1 MTGATAG
8 VRTNTVDGV
17 LRRSAHRT
25 PDRTAVRYGDRSW
38 TYRELDDAVTA
49 AMCALLESGAVPGD
63 RIAAYG
69 HNSDAYVIGFLACAR
84 AGLVHVPVNHH
95 LTGDELRYIIEQSG
109 STLVLTDPALEH
121 RLPPG
126 VRTMPLRDAAGSLV
140 ERAEE
145 GRGAMKSAVL
155 RTGDESGAGEAYGA
169 GDPEDAYGSGSDDL
183 VQLLYT
189 SGTTGLPKGAMMTHG
204 ALVHAYTSA
213 IVALDLKAADR
224 PVHSLPLYHS
234 AQLHVFLMPY
244 LAVGAEN
251 VILDAPDPDRIFDLV
266 EAGRAD
272 SLFAPPT
279 VWIALSQH
287 PGFATRD
294 LGGLRKAYYGASI
307 MPVPVLERL
316 RARLPGLA
324 FYNCFGQSEIGPLAT
339 VLGPDEHE
347 GRMDSCG
354 RPVLFVEARVVDPGG
369 TEVPDGER
377 GEIVYRSP
385 QLCTGYWDKPAETTA
400 AFRDGW
406 FRSGDLA
413 VRDAEGYFT
422 IVDRVK
428 DVINSGGVL
437 VASRQVEDA
446 LYTHPGVAEVAVVGL
461 PDERWIEAV
470 TAVVV
475 PRAGTAPDEAE
486 LIAAARERLA
496 GFQVPK
502 RVLFAEALPRN
513 ASGKILKRE
522 LRERYGAGSGPGS
535 GSGSS
540 APGSGFGSG
549 RE

>member
-1 MTGATAG
+1 MTG

-17 LRRSAHRT
+17 LRRSARRT
-25 PDRTAVRYGDRSW
+25 PERTAVIHGDRLW

-49 AMCALLESGAVPGD
+49 AAYALLDTGLRPGD
-63 RIAAYG
+63 RVAAYG

-95 LTGDELRYIIEQSG
+95 LVRDELRYIVEQSG

-121 RLPPG
+121 RLPSG
-126 VRTMPLRDAAGSLV
+126 ARTMPLRDATGSLL
-140 ERAEE
+140 ERARQGPPE
-145 GRGAMKSAVL
+145 GAADL
-155 RTGDESGAGEAYGA
+155 PAG
-169 GDPEDAYGSGSDDL
+169 GSDDSYGPYGSSSDDL
-183 VQLLYT
+183 AQLLYT

-204 ALVHAYTSA
+204 ALVHAYASA
-213 IVALDLKAADR
+213 VAALDLKAADR
-224 PVHSLPLYHS
+224 PVHCLPLYHS

-244 LAVGAEN
+244 LAVGAVN
-251 VILDAPDPDRIFDLV
+251 VILDAPDPQRIFDLV

-279 VWIALSQH
+279 VWIGLSQH
-287 PGFATRD
+287 PGFGTRD
-294 LGGLRKAYYGASI
+294 LSGLRKAYYGASV

-354 RPVLFVEARVVDPGG
+354 RPVLFVEARVVDEHG
-369 TEVPDGER
+369 TEVPDGTP

-385 QLCTGYWDKPAETTA
+385 QLCSGYWDKPEETAA

-413 VRDAEGYFT
+413 TRDAAGCFT
-422 IVDRVK
+422 VVDRVK

-446 LYTHPGVAEVAVVGL
+446 LYAHPAVAEVAVIGL

-475 PRAGTAPDEAE
+475 PRAEAGVPGEAE
-486 LIAAARERLA
+486 LIAVARERLA

-502 RVLFAEALPRN
+502 RVLFVEALPRN

-522 LRERYGAGSGPGS
+522 LRDRFRSGGA
-535 GSGSS
+535 
-540 APGSGFGSG
+540 
-549 RE
+549 